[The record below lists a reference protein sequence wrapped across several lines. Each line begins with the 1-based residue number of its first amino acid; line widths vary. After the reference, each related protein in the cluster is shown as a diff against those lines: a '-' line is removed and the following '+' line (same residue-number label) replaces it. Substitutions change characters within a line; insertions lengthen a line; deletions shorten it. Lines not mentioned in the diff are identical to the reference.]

1 MANALDPGNMGPREP
16 ANQIPSD
23 FALSMASAIENA
35 FLALLKQDKMTG
47 FVTDT
52 NAPEARD
59 RRRLLIAIA
68 QGVVRHLVDNAD
80 AFEVK
85 GTDSQGQP
93 ISAALTINASSTL
106 LGGI

>member
-1 MANALDPGNMGPREP
+1 
-16 ANQIPSD
+16 
-23 FALSMASAIENA
+23 
-35 FLALLKQDKMTG
+35 MTG

-59 RRRLLIAIA
+59 RRRLLVAIA

-85 GTDSQGQP
+85 GTNSQGQP

-106 LGGI
+106 LGEI

>member
-23 FALSMASAIENA
+23 FALSMASNA